1 MFSPIQVKLSI
12 IQPFT
17 EGFWQIM
24 SLLNASTLK
33 SLPQAIERPA
43 YDRGSIRA
51 GIAHIGVGA
60 FHRAHLAVYLNQCLS
75 QPDQAGWGLLGINL
89 LEHDRPLAEALQA
102 QDGLYTV
109 TALSPEGEAHTQ
121 VVGTM
126 VEYLYAP
133 DHPAK
138 VLERLA
144 DPSIRIVSLTITEGG
159 YLIDH
164 KGRFQLE
171 DATVQHDLASPE
183 APQGVFGY
191 LIGALALR
199 RERGITPFT
208 IMSCDNLRHNGS
220 QARRACL
227 AFAEARDPE
236 LAGWIGEHVAFP
248 NAMVDRIT
256 PATTPEVKARLNE
269 LTGVE
274 DQVPVLCEDFV
285 QWVLED
291 RFGDGRPAFERAG
304 VQLVSDVTP
313 YEEAKIRLLNG
324 AHQMLS
330 YPAFMAGLRQVD
342 VAVRDPL
349 FHDYLRDFLDQ
360 DAGVWLHSLPGMELD
375 SYKALLLR
383 RFGNHAIGDQL
394 ARLCLD
400 GGSKIPGFLMP
411 TLESCLANGRDARRL
426 AYLLACY
433 DVYLKRGTDDAGE
446 AFELREPNAM
456 DLLEPII
463 QSESPLTLLQTPVL
477 VGPRAAKDTR
487 FVAQYLALH
496 EVIRASG
503 ARHALQQLDRIV
515 EAVDPS
521 HEPAR

>member
-1 MFSPIQVKLSI
+1 MSP
-12 IQPFT
+12 
-17 EGFWQIM
+17 
-24 SLLNASTLK
+24 LNACTLN
-33 SLPQAIERPA
+33 SLPVAIERPG
-43 YDRGSIRA
+43 YDRAGIRP

-60 FHRAHLAVYLNQCLS
+60 FHRAHLAVYLDQCLA
-75 QPDQAGWGLLGINL
+75 QADQAEWGLLGINL
-89 LEHDRPLAEALQA
+89 LEHDRPLATALQA
-102 QDGLYTV
+102 QDGLYSV
-109 TALSPEGEAHTQ
+109 TALSPDGEARSQ
-121 VVGTM
+121 VIGAM

-133 DHPAK
+133 DQPGR

-144 DPSIRIVSLTITEGG
+144 DPAIRIVSLTITEGG

-171 DATVQHDLASPE
+171 DATVQHDLASPQTPE
-183 APQGVFGY
+183 GVFGY

-199 RERGITPFT
+199 RQLGIAPFT
-208 IMSCDNLRHNGS
+208 VMSCDNLRHNGS

-227 AFAEARDPE
+227 AFAEALNPE
-236 LAGWIGEHVAFP
+236 LAAWIAEHVAFP

-256 PATTPEVKARLNE
+256 PATTPEVRERLNA
-269 LTGVE
+269 LTGLD
-274 DQVPVLCEDFV
+274 DQAPVLCEDFV

-291 RFGDGRPAFERAG
+291 RFAAGRPAFERAG

-330 YPAFMAGLRQVD
+330 YPAFLAGLRQVD
-342 VAVRDPL
+342 VALHDPL

-360 DAGVWLHSLPGMELD
+360 DAGIWLHSLPGMELD

-383 RFGNHAIGDQL
+383 RFGNHAIADQL

-400 GGSKIPGFLMP
+400 GGSKLPGFLLP
-411 TLESCLANGRDARRL
+411 TLEACLANGRDARRL

-456 DLLEPII
+456 ELLEPII
-463 QSESPLTLLQTPVL
+463 HSDSPLTLLQNPVL
-477 VGPRAAKDTR
+477 VGARAARDIR
-487 FVAQYLALH
+487 FVSQYLALH
-496 EVIRASG
+496 RAVTEHG
-503 ARHALQQLDRIV
+503 ARRTLEQLERIADSAAT
-515 EAVDPS
+515 EA
-521 HEPAR
+521 AAAG